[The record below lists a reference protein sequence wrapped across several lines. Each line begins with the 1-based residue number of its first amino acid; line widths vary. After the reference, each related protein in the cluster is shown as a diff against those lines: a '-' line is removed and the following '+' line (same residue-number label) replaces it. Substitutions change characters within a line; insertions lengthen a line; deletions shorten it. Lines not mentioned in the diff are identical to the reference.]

1 MLFYKGTKTSGYIQ
15 PRDLSNYDI
24 VVTTYS
30 ILQSETNYVDLP
42 HSNSEEGEFLK
53 PKNKEIQII
62 LRLFLV
68 IAMYC
73 QASSSQL
80 FSIIHPLTLLAGWKG
95 SLGTCSR

>member
-68 IAMYC
+68 IAM
-73 QASSSQL
+73 
-80 FSIIHPLTLLAGWKG
+80 H
-95 SLGTCSR
+95 

>member
-53 PKNKEIQII
+53 QK
-62 LRLFLV
+62 
-68 IAMYC
+68 
-73 QASSSQL
+73 
-80 FSIIHPLTLLAGWKG
+80 T
-95 SLGTCSR
+95 

>member
-53 PKNKEIQII
+53 PKNLQSI
-62 LRLFLV
+62 RLL
-68 IAMYC
+68 
-73 QASSSQL
+73 
-80 FSIIHPLTLLAGWKG
+80 KG
-95 SLGTCSR
+95 SFTNYVYKVENVNGGG

>member
-53 PKNKEIQII
+53 LKNLVYQITWGVVHK
-62 LRLFLV
+62 LRLKEE
-68 IAMYC
+68 
-73 QASSSQL
+73 
-80 FSIIHPLTLLAGWKG
+80 GG
-95 SLGTCSR
+95 R

>member
-53 PKNKEIQII
+53 PKSLQ
-62 LRLFLV
+62 
-68 IAMYC
+68 
-73 QASSSQL
+73 
-80 FSIIHPLTLLAGWKG
+80 SIRSRNLINCVNDLALTH
-95 SLGTCSR
+95 SI

>member
-73 QASSSQL
+73 QASSSQ
-80 FSIIHPLTLLAGWKG
+80 FNQ
-95 SLGTCSR
+95 SLNLPC

>member
-53 PKNKEIQII
+53 NLVYQITY
-62 LRLFLV
+62 LGDR
-68 IAMYC
+68 
-73 QASSSQL
+73 SQTT
-80 FSIIHPLTLLAGWKG
+80 FIRGG
-95 SLGTCSR
+95 G